1 MMGEDRAV
9 RPDDDLLDDVDD
21 AAKVKGKGWALYEE
35 ETPDG
40 KKYKSGPSRG
50 KPMKNVVIDVPN
62 GPMTMKMII
71 PREAF
76 VDMVK
81 KYFNVKGY

>member
-1 MMGEDRAV
+1 MMGQDRKV
-9 RPDDDLLDDVDD
+9 TPDDDLLDDVES
-21 AAKVKGKGWALYEE
+21 VKGKGWALYEE

-40 KKYKSGPSRG
+40 KKYRSGKSRG

-62 GPMTMKMII
+62 GPMTMKMTI

-81 KYFNVKGY
+81 KYFDVKGY

>member
-1 MMGEDRAV
+1 MLSKDRAV
-9 RPDDDLLDDVDD
+9 KPSDDLDVGDDDTNIR
-21 AAKVKGKGWALYEE
+21 GKGWELFEE

-40 KKYKSGPSRG
+40 KKYPKGPSKG
-50 KPMKNVVIDVPN
+50 KPMKNVVIKFPN
-62 GPMTMKMII
+62 GPATMQVAI

-81 KYFNVKGY
+81 KYFDIKGY